1 MTQYRYVHLSDIHFG
16 QEKYGDKPIHNDVR
30 MELLQDCAR
39 LRSLYGDAN
48 GILVC
53 GDVAFS
59 GKADQYKSAG
69 EWLDKLTEAVGCL
82 GTAVFVVP
90 GNHDV
95 DVSQIG
101 AVSKIIHEKI
111 RSAPLAELDGLLGE
125 HETTN
130 VLLPK
135 LSAYQEFAERYGC
148 PFQSSTA
155 PVWVKDLELEEPN
168 ELSFVGLTSVI
179 VSDFTDAENTMVLG
193 NQQYIINRE
202 SCTELAVMM
211 HHPLNWFR
219 NHDDV
224 EKYLKRARVILVG
237 HEHNPKVY
245 VMQHEDG
252 ETLWIHAGSTN
263 PPGNTELYTY
273 RYNWIEFKQN
283 LQNGELTLEV
293 KIQHRVW
300 DPKTTKFDIDHKF
313 QKGKEFVVHN
323 LHCPGFQMSG
333 QDPVSVVSTIP
344 ELVKIQEVVDE
355 VRESMNQDNNS
366 FIRLRYFFWKHLDW
380 SERLKVLVELDILP
394 PNLNQPLPQTMERLA
409 LENANKEGALKLK
422 ALWDAIMV
430 RVPEDQREANP
441 F

>member
-1 MTQYRYVHLSDIHFG
+1 
-16 QEKYGDKPIHNDVR
+16 
-30 MELLQDCAR
+30 
-39 LRSLYGDAN
+39 
-48 GILVC
+48 
-53 GDVAFS
+53 
-59 GKADQYKSAG
+59 
-69 EWLDKLTEAVGCL
+69 
-82 GTAVFVVP
+82 
-90 GNHDV
+90 
-95 DVSQIG
+95 
-101 AVSKIIHEKI
+101 
-111 RSAPLAELDGLLGE
+111 
-125 HETTN
+125 
-130 VLLPK
+130 
-135 LSAYQEFAERYGC
+135 
-148 PFQSSTA
+148 
-155 PVWVKDLELEEPN
+155 
-168 ELSFVGLTSVI
+168 
-179 VSDFTDAENTMVLG
+179 MV
-193 NQQYIINRE
+193 E
-202 SCTELAVMM
+202 
-211 HHPLNWFR
+211 
-219 NHDDV
+219 
-224 EKYLKRARVILVG
+224 

-300 DPKTTKFDIDHKF
+300 DPKTTKFDIDYKF
-313 QKGKEFVVHN
+313 QKGNEFMVHN
-323 LHCPGFQMSG
+323 LHCPGFQMSV
-333 QDPVSVVSTIP
+333 QEPVSVVSTIP